1 MEERSS
7 AGRLVGR
14 PKLIKVDVTDGRGL
28 GGAKNK
34 TVIVRTR
41 IPDIL
46 AYRDTP
52 GFAYLL
58 MAANPDA
65 SVPVLQSVL
74 DAVGPHQSHP
84 ETWMYKR
91 RELFKVPRMPKGVDS
106 RAFQFVMEHM
116 GEPSWKIHKQL
127 RERRIK
133 CSAQQVHR
141 IRMVILYSTSKE

>member
-14 PKLIKVDVTDGRGL
+14 PKLIKVDVQDGRGL

-34 TVIVRTR
+34 TVSVETR

-46 AYRDTP
+46 AFRDTP

-58 MAANPDA
+58 MAANPNA
-65 SVPVLQSVL
+65 AVPTLQSVL
-74 DAVGPHQSHP
+74 EAVGPHQARP
-84 ETWMYKR
+84 KTWMYKR
-91 RELFKVPRMPKGVDS
+91 RELFKVPSMPKGVDP
-106 RAFQFVMEHM
+106 RAIRFVREHM

-127 RERRIK
+127 RGRHIK

-141 IRMVILYSTSKE
+141 IFMAIRHLERG